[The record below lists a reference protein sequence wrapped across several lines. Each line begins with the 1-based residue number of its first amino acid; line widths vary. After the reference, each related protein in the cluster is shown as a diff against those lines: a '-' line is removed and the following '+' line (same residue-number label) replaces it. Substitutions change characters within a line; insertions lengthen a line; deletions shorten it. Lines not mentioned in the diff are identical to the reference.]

1 MPFATL
7 DSKGEIT
14 LPKSVR
20 DGLGV
25 DTGDR
30 VEFVDLGRG
39 FYPMIAATRDI
50 WDLRGSIP
58 KPLTPISVKAM
69 KSALRQYVARR
80 NTARG

>member
-39 FYPMIAATRDI
+39 FYPMVAATRDI
-50 WDLRGSIP
+50 RDLRGGDSQ
-58 KPLTPISVKAM
+58 
-69 KSALRQYVARR
+69 ALDANQRE
-80 NTARG
+80 G

>member
-1 MPFATL
+1 MPFATP

-30 VEFVDLGRG
+30 VEFLDLGRG
-39 FYPMIAATRDI
+39 
-50 WDLRGSIP
+50 L
-58 KPLTPISVKAM
+58 
-69 KSALRQYVARR
+69 
-80 NTARG
+80 